1 MSSALSRIL
10 TASAPAATRPVTLQL
25 AAPSAATSSPSAR
38 EITGLCVPY
47 GPAGNSS
54 VGQITFAS
62 GSIALPETIGRVKLL
77 LQHDPERVLGY
88 ATSLTDTP
96 EGLLG
101 TFAVAE
107 GPAGDLALQEVADG
121 RRDGLSVGVRL
132 SDESYTAL
140 VDKLWDGDTSPTA
153 VSGALLE
160 VSQVSIPAFEDARTD
175 GSAAAALE
183 DGRLLTLAVDFRST
197 PTPHVGRASAR
208 STQGEPVFTAA
219 QLAALAAAGI
229 DSSDVAAATAFLQS
243 LALSQAQA
251 STPPAPSPA
260 PLAGAAAPTAAAG
273 SSELVRVLSEP
284 SVYAEGNGQSMV
296 RDAWRARMDGN
307 YEAAQRLQRFRAEI
321 DDIARA
327 AVATRPNFAEVIPPG
342 YRGDLLIS
350 AVDRGRPII
359 AQLQTAPLTD
369 ATPFRIPIEGEFE
382 GVAEHVEG
390 TPHAA
395 EGTLDLDEVTISP
408 TAVSGAFRVSRE
420 MVDSSNPALDTIA
433 QRAMLRDYRRKSNAK
448 LVAALESA
456 DPVALVA
463 ADGAAYED
471 ALVDFLDDAAD
482 TGAFGALSRTYFK
495 ALAGE
500 ELADGRKRY
509 PYLSPANASGTTA
522 AGFRALDVQGVPTLR
537 DNAVDQGD
545 AWLID
550 PSAVFWGESTVL
562 QFRFDEVEG
571 PGVIKLAL
579 WAYSVAKVT
588 RPVGVQRLA
597 LV

>member
-1 MSSALSRIL
+1 MSPTLSRVL
-10 TASAPAATRPVTLQL
+10 TASAAPAATRPVTLQL
-25 AAPSAATSSPSAR
+25 AAPGAATSSPSAR

-54 VGQITFAS
+54 VGAITFAA
-62 GSIALPETIGRVKLL
+62 GSIALPSTTGRVKLL

-132 SDESYTAL
+132 SDESYAEL
-140 VDKLWDGDTSPTA
+140 VDKLWNGDTSPTA

-160 VSQVSIPAFEDARTD
+160 VSQVSLPAFDDARTD

-183 DGRLLTLAVDFRST
+183 DGRLLTLAVDFRHT

-229 DSSDVAAATAFLQS
+229 DPSNIDAANAHLAT
-243 LALSQAQA
+243 LAVPAQA
-251 STPPAPSPA
+251 SAPAPAPA
-260 PLAGAAAPTAAAG
+260 PLAGAAAPTSAAG

-284 SVYAEGNGQSMV
+284 SVYAEGNGHSMV
-296 RDAWRARMDGN
+296 RDAFRARMDGN
-307 YEAAQRLQRFRAEI
+307 AEAAQRLQRFRAEM
-321 DDIARA
+321 DDVARA

-359 AQLQTAPLTD
+359 AQLGTVPLTD

-390 TPHAA
+390 TPHAG
-395 EGTLDLDEVTISP
+395 EGTLTLDELTISP
-408 TAVSGAFRVSRE
+408 TAVSGAFRISRE
-420 MVDSSNPALDTIA
+420 MIDSSNPALDQIA

-456 DPVALVA
+456 DPVAVVA

-471 ALVDFLDDAAD
+471 ALVDFLDDEAD
-482 TGAFGALSRTYFK
+482 AGAFGALSRSYFK

-509 PYLSPANASGTTA
+509 PYLSPANASGTTT

-537 DNAVDQGD
+537 DTTIDEGD

-550 PSAVFWGESTVL
+550 PASVFWGESSVL

-588 RPVGVQRLA
+588 RPAGVQRLA
-597 LV
+597 LA